1 MNGVADID
9 RPIVVVESVVQE
21 ADRLLAALS
30 SLCTRVNTDIT
41 IECEEEKFYC
51 HSVLLKARSPVF
63 FRMLEGETKVI
74 KIDGIKPSIM
84 DDIIKYIYT
93 GQVSITRDRMGE
105 LVTAGVKFEVAGL
118 LAKCLEVFRNQI
130 NFDNAV
136 DILILADKHELED
149 FKKAAIKKITFN
161 RTMLMADTVFRVK
174 MMENPEVLL
183 QLYDKLCQ
191 ANIPVNMAEHGIWQC
206 LCGASA
212 VGDFCSWCGTIN
224 QA

>member
-1 MNGVADID
+1 MIKMNGVADSD
-9 RPIVVVESVVQE
+9 NSVVVESVVQE

-30 SLCTRVNTDIT
+30 SLCTRDNTDIT

-63 FRMLEGETKVI
+63 FRMLEGETKVIKIDEI

-118 LAKCLEVFRNQI
+118 LAKWLEGFRNQI

-136 DILILADKHELED
+136 DILILADKHGLED

-161 RTMLMADTVFRVK
+161 RTML
-174 MMENPEVLL
+174 
-183 QLYDKLCQ
+183 
-191 ANIPVNMAEHGIWQC
+191 
-206 LCGASA
+206 
-212 VGDFCSWCGTIN
+212 
-224 QA
+224 